1 MIYEERIYT
10 IQPGKIAEYM
20 KNYEVLGLP
29 VQKEVLGMLVG
40 FWHTDVGGLNKV
52 VHIWGYEDLDDR
64 LDRRAKLAAHPD
76 WPAYLEVALPLIV
89 EQENRVLTPASF
101 SPAK

>member
-29 VQKEVLGMLVG
+29 VQKEVLGTLVG

-52 VHIWGYEDLDDR
+52 VHIWGYDSLDDR
-64 LDRRAKLAAHPD
+64 LDRRATLAAHPD
-76 WPAYLEVALPLIV
+76 WPAYLDVALPLIV
-89 EQENRVLTPASF
+89 EQENRVLIPASF
-101 SPAK
+101 SPAA